1 MDSLQYQQ
9 PVAMFEIILGII
21 ASTLISFGVYVSTQW
36 DTSEMFDE
44 DPEQWRAKGKPKQ
57 PMILWWVRW
66 YGSYLPY
73 QFRKPIYFCLP
84 CMASIWSIP
93 AFVYLDLPILAY
105 PFFALAVC
113 GMNSLVRYNL
123 NT

>member
-1 MDSLQYQQ
+1 M
-9 PVAMFEIILGII
+9 VAMSEIMLGII
-21 ASTLISFGVYVSTQW
+21 ASTLVSFGVYVSTQW

-44 DPEQWRAKGKPKQ
+44 EPTYWRTKAKPKQ

-73 QFRKPIYFCLP
+73 QLRKPIYFCLP

-93 AFVYLDLPILAY
+93 SFIYLDLPLVAY

-113 GMNSLVRYNL
+113 GLNSLVRYNL